1 MSEIADAAFQYQIS
15 LDPSPQRD
23 GADGLL
29 LPPRRGSP
37 GRRVARPRGP
47 GRLGFELGQLAD
59 PLVDVEQ
66 ARGAQLINTYEQSAR
81 VRNLFQWVDCFKGM
95 TAPVFTEADVREL
108 PEGRY
113 FVKGECSSLKNRGPQ
128 FAFAN
133 SLAEVETLVEY
144 LSNDS
149 WMSRERLVIRPRRD
163 YKRLGTS
170 DGGLP
175 IFHERRVFTYNGN
188 VLLDGFYWESSRQNI
203 TEDIP
208 VLTDDYYTTR
218 DTAVKI
224 ANTVAP
230 FVVVDLAQFEDGTWE
245 VIELNDGCQSG
256 LPQDSDNTFYKALAD
271 AQND

>member
-1 MSEIADAAFQYQIS
+1 MLKILLTDWFADTYPAEWTAMQAHFLPEQLITS
-15 LDPSPQRD
+15 LDQVTMGD
-23 GADGLL
+23 VV
-29 LPPRRGSP
+29 LPRYRTVPFGDFLEAE
-37 GRRVARPRGP
+37 V
-47 GRLGFELGQLAD
+47 
-59 PLVDVEQ
+59 Q